1 MTTRVHQDTLVLM
14 DTLHPNKNPGSEGK
28 VTVLIVDDSPAI
40 SDSLRSIL
48 RSHVDIVVIGVAS
61 DGEEAVALAV
71 EHHPNVVLMDAQMPG
86 MDGAEATRIV
96 KQRVPE
102 TKVLFMAV
110 HVSHIDDALEAGA
123 DGFMMKDATRQE
135 ILLNI
140 RRLARAK
147 HTPR

>member
-1 MTTRVHQDTLVLM
+1 MTLGACEGTFVLM
-14 DTLHPNKNPGSEGK
+14 DSLHRQKKHESEGI

-40 SDSLRSIL
+40 SESLRSIL
-48 RSHVDIVVIGVAS
+48 SSHSDIEVIGVAS
-61 DGEEAVALAV
+61 DGEEAVARAE
-71 EHHPNVVLMDAQMPG
+71 EHRPDVVLMDAQMPG
-86 MDGAEATRIV
+86 MNGVEATLIV

-110 HVSHIDDALEAGA
+110 HASHIDDALKAGA

-140 RRLARAK
+140 RKLSRAK
-147 HTPR
+147 HTPQ